1 MVLKN
6 LMEDRSTQL
15 MCCKCGIV
23 GQENNVNFNLPFLSK
38 DKILVKIFKPK
49 FICTKCAKE
58 EWLKKF
64 EFLQIK
70 DVVKIKRKRFNPK
83 KIKRERIVCLNFEK
97 YLEVIKKYPE
107 KIQEINEILCDVG
120 LLSFSQKKDKSISI
134 KMGYNSY
141 YISKKY
147 IPKYLSMNSQE
158 S

>member
-6 LMEDRSTQL
+6 LMEGRSTQL
-15 MCCKCGIV
+15 ICCKCGIV
-23 GQENNVNFNLPFLSK
+23 GQENNINFNLSFLSK
-38 DKILVKIFKPK
+38 DRILVKIFKPK

-64 EFLQIK
+64 EFLQNKGI
-70 DVVKIKRKRFNPK
+70 VKIKRKRFNPK
-83 KIKRERIVCLNFEK
+83 KIKREGKVCLNFEK